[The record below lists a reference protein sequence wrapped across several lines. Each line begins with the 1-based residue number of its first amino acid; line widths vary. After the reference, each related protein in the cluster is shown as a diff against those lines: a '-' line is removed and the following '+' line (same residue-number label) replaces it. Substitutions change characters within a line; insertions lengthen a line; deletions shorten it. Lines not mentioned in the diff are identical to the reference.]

1 MFILKSE
8 LIRKNACQAI
18 MAAPEGYSVIIRPV
32 VRTIDQNAK
41 QWPILQAFSEQLE
54 WPVNGLIR
62 ELSAEEWK
70 DILTAAFKQE
80 KINIAQGLNGGIVML
95 GQRTRNFNKKEFSEW
110 IEFLLCVA
118 AEKGVVLNDE

>member
-18 MAAPEGYSVIIRPV
+18 MSAPEGYSVIIRPV

-80 KINIAQGLNGGIVML
+80 KINIAQGLN
-95 GQRTRNFNKKEFSEW
+95 
-110 IEFLLCVA
+110 A
-118 AEKGVVLNDE
+118 AVSMSFHSSADSSRIKPKNGKTY